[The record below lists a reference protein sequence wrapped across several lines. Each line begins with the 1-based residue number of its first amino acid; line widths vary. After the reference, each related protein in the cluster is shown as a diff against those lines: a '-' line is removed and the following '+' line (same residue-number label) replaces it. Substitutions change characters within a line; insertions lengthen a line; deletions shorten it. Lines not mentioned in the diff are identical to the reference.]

1 MPTIKIDSGSNLK
14 HLNRPIPSKG
24 TELVILKLPPRK
36 DQAQM
41 ASLVNSTKH
50 RKRIH
55 MNKDSTRKEN

>member
-50 RKRIH
+50 LR
-55 MNKDSTRKEN
+55 NK